1 MRKLL
6 LGLLLTLCTTN
17 LIVGQKSSFI
27 HPDFKSITESH
38 KVIAVVPGKETR
50 SRNPKALGGIEA
62 KSRPKG
68 CYSWHSD
75 STPPPGRVFGA
86 LKLSS
91 E

>member
-38 KVIAVVPGKETR
+38 KVIAVVPFDIDLDLFT
-50 SRNPKALGGIEA
+50 I
-62 KSRPKG
+62 
-68 CYSWHSD
+68 
-75 STPPPGRVFGA
+75 
-86 LKLSS
+86 
-91 E
+91 